1 MRWTSLRK
9 LCHTNQQISLAKREN
24 ARAALV
30 SARDA
35 REILAAQGITLSGN
49 VIRHMLNLET
59 VDTYEGTYDIHT
71 LIIGKAITGQSGF

>member
-1 MRWTSLRK
+1 MPSAA
-9 LCHTNQQISLAKREN
+9 QISLAKRDN

-30 SARDA
+30 SARNA

-71 LIIGKAITGQSGF
+71 LILGKSLTGDSAF

>member
-1 MRWTSLRK
+1 MSAA
-9 LCHTNQQISLAKREN
+9 QQISLAKREN
-24 ARAALV
+24 ARSALV

-35 REILAAQGITLSGN
+35 REILAAQGITLSAN

-71 LIIGKAITGQSGF
+71 LIIGKSITGESAF